1 MSTHDHPEDNVGKP
15 ANDNG
20 AADSAPSDPRILR
33 IAAAIGRQIAR
44 EQIRLRRPVNDN
56 DTSEPD

>member
-1 MSTHDHPEDNVGKP
+1 MSSRDHPGDSADP

-20 AADSAPSDPRILR
+20 TADSAPADPRILR

-44 EQIRLRRPVNDN
+44 EQIRLCRSVNDN
-56 DTSEPD
+56 DRSTPE